1 MTLIANICFY
11 LLAKVK
17 TLTNVKA
24 ALPTLIL
31 SAFIIGQVT
40 STAHTHD
47 HEIHDPHDFE
57 HIHDLE
63 HAHNAWNDH
72 QHIDDRKQ
80 EEEPPHSACS
90 VCILA
95 VSQDEITVENSDLPE
110 LPAGPD
116 FLKTPNIFEIYQAKE
131 LQVVLSYA
139 LEGQLKPALYSLYLD
154 AARAP
159 PLT

>member
-1 MTLIANICFY
+1 VTLIANICFY

-47 HEIHDPHDFE
+47 HDIHDFE

-72 QHIDDRKQ
+72 QHID
-80 EEEPPHSACS
+80 E
-90 VCILA
+90 
-95 VSQDEITVENSDLPE
+95 
-110 LPAGPD
+110 
-116 FLKTPNIFEIYQAKE
+116 E